1 MKSHIIFIILVS
13 CSLPGAL
20 VAQLNKDSK
29 RDQVWI
35 FGTDSSIQPGVD
47 GVLLDFSTSP
57 PSVSYQSKPIE
68 MYITDASICDTAGN
82 LILYTNG
89 LEIADR
95 KHKILANSSTF
106 YSGEFLKGLG
116 LAMCQGVLILPVP
129 KSDSLFM
136 VIHPLV
142 SASNDIFAVKS
153 YKMQYT
159 LVNMEM
165 KNGDGAAVILN
176 QTIVPDTIDNGML
189 TACRH
194 ANGRDWWIL
203 LPKLASNI
211 YYRLLLDP
219 SGLHVDGTQ
228 KVGSLFGAHLTLSQA
243 VFSPDGTRYARTRSG
258 LYYEPD
264 TMNVYDFD
272 RCTGLLN
279 NSLLIAH
286 PTDSILSGATLA
298 ISPNSRYLYKSLGQ
312 YLWQYDLQAADIK
325 ASRQLVYTATQYG
338 FFAMQLGSDGKIYI
352 CPGGASS
359 VLSRIDYP
367 DLPGPACGVCEGCI
381 ILPTPNYGSMP
392 YFPNF
397 RLGPVDGSVCDSLGL
412 SRVLEVEQGGA
423 YKVYPNPVTEALTV
437 RLPALL
443 PGHALRFALTDALG
457 RAVRERM
464 LTDFETEVDVAGLP
478 KGMYFWR
485 VSAGEEALQTG
496 KIIVIQ

>member
-20 VAQLNKDSK
+20 VAQPNKDSK

-68 MYITDASICDTAGN
+68 MYLTDASICDTAGN

-89 LEIADR
+89 LEIANK
-95 KHKILANSSTF
+95 KHKILANSSGF
-106 YSGEFLKGLG
+106 YSGDLLKGLG
-116 LAMCQGVLILPVP
+116 LAMCQGILLLPVP
-129 KSDSLFM
+129 GSDSLYV

-142 SASNDIFAVKS
+142 KASNDIFATKCS
-153 YKMQYT
+153 PIQYT
-159 LVNMEM
+159 LIDMSQSNSE
-165 KNGDGAAVILN
+165 GAAILLN
-176 QTIVPDTIDNGML
+176 QVITSDTFDNGML

-194 ANGRDWWIL
+194 ANGRDWWVL

-219 SGLHVDGTQ
+219 TGLHVDGKQTIGPVWGQ
-228 KVGSLFGAHLTLSQA
+228 VAGLGQS
-243 VFSPDGTRYARTRSG
+243 VFAPDGTHYARTRA
-258 LYYEPD
+258 YQYFDPD
-264 TMNVYDFD
+264 TMSVYDFD
-272 RCTGLLN
+272 RCTGLLSN
-279 NSLLIAH
+279 PHLMAH
-286 PTDSILSGATLA
+286 PTDSILAGAALA
-298 ISPNSRYLYKSLGQ
+298 ISPNSRYLYKSLGV
-312 YLWQYDLQAADIK
+312 YVWQYDLQAANLQ
-325 ASRQLVYTATQYG
+325 ASRQLVYTAKQYG
-338 FFAMQLGSDGKIYI
+338 FFAMQLGPDGKIYI
-352 CPGGASS
+352 CPDGASS

-367 DLPGPACGVCEGCI
+367 DLPGPACGVCEGCVT
-381 ILPTPNYGSMP
+381 LPTPNYGSMP

-397 RLGPVDGSVCDSLGL
+397 RLGPVDGSACDSLGL

-423 YKVYPNPVTEALTV
+423 YKVYPNPVTDALTV

-457 RAVRERM
+457 RAVRERA
-464 LTDFETEVDVAGLP
+464 LTDFETEVEVAGLP
-478 KGMYFWR
+478 KGMYFWQ
-485 VSAGEEALQTG
+485 VSAGGVALQTG